1 MVYVG
6 IILARWIGLH
16 DMFWCPYS
24 SPVIRFREG
33 VGGVKA
39 VRVGSGPLA
48 WKSTFCRFHSL
59 DSLYACTCMCWW
71 QSAGSG
77 GAPTCRHR
85 TVIIR
90 LMIGNSGTIPC
101 NYLSV
106 VYGFGISMSYR
117 FAARNRR
124 QFSLMAFNFYGD
136 LSKIVGG
143 QPSWPR
149 KMINRRVDVT
159 KSVLFALL
167 RLCLY
172 VRS

>member
-1 MVYVG
+1 MQLLPVDSDQPNFCILVHLLATNMVYVG

-24 SPVIRFREG
+24 SPMVRFREG
-33 VGGVKA
+33 SGGVIA
-39 VRVGSGPLA
+39 VGVGSGPLENQPY
-48 WKSTFCRFHSL
+48 CRFYSL
-59 DSLYACTCMCWW
+59 DSLCACYMYVVMTKRW
-71 QSAGSG
+71 SG

-90 LMIGNSGTIPC
+90 LMNANSGTIPC

-124 QFSLMAFNFYGD
+124 QLSLMAFNFYGD
-136 LSKIVGG
+136 LSKSVG
-143 QPSWPR
+143 QPS
-149 KMINRRVDVT
+149 
-159 KSVLFALL
+159 
-167 RLCLY
+167 
-172 VRS
+172 